1 MPEVFNLN
9 ADSSLMSKEQIIADL
24 KNRLDQRSLFNL
36 KTMPEEYVLQ
46 LHHTLGKFIRNGYG
60 LWVQDNPHL
69 PEGET
74 PDDFSMDIIKDFRK
88 ELNTN

>member
-9 ADSSLMSKEQIIADL
+9 ADSSLMSRDEIIADL
-24 KNRLDQRSLFNL
+24 RTRLDPRSIIAL

-60 LWVQDNPHL
+60 LWFQDNPHL
-69 PEGET
+69 PEGVT
-74 PDDFSMDIIKDFRK
+74 PDDFSMGIIKDFRK